1 MVKISEVI
9 DQEVPFLYD
18 DHLGHVTVCP
28 SDLGTSLK
36 ITCVVDLPVL
46 GKNPDALIDAI
57 TELKLETIPVP
68 SPDDPKLV
76 LFEVSNQIK
85 LGFTEI
91 EVIEFFI
98 KALKGLIKT
107 EIDFKKQELEKQKR
121 MEEEE
126 KARVAAENEANM

>member
-1 MVKISEVI
+1 M
-9 DQEVPFLYD
+9 PFLYD

-57 TELKLETIPVP
+57 TQFKLEAHPVP
-68 SPDDPKLV
+68 APHEPELV

-85 LGFTEI
+85 LGFTE
-91 EVIEFFI
+91 
-98 KALKGLIKT
+98 L
-107 EIDFKKQELEKQKR
+107 
-121 MEEEE
+121 
-126 KARVAAENEANM
+126 